1 MQLRPQGFSLK
12 KWVGREKPWGR
23 GCNWCLFKGGIAK
36 VIQIWSTLTSSD
48 EEFVE
53 DLSQLLISQ
62 YNIVDATY
70 VACIDLCG
78 KLVHSV
84 MSVSR
89 VFVLGKSQSPRAF
102 PLLEDSEF
110 FLMLSLLVILRS
122 CIATLKVLNCDLED
136 HQKKVYDCVL
146 FVQTIPVVWATF
158 SQSRCPWSRGT
169 QREHRSKP
177 LKHSIVKRILV
188 LKR

>member
-1 MQLRPQGFSLK
+1 M
-12 KWVGREKPWGR
+12 
-23 GCNWCLFKGGIAK
+23 KGDIAK
-36 VIQIWSTLTSSD
+36 VIQIWSTLTSS

-89 VFVLGKSQSPRAF
+89 VFFLGKSQPPRAF

-122 CIATLKVLNCDLED
+122 CISTLKVLNCDLED
-136 HQKKVYDCVL
+136 HLKKVYDCVL
-146 FVQTIPVVWATF
+146 FVQTIPVVWPTF
-158 SQSRCPWSRGT
+158 AQSRCP
-169 QREHRSKP
+169 
-177 LKHSIVKRILV
+177 
-188 LKR
+188 

>member
-23 GCNWCLFKGGIAK
+23 GCNWCLLKGDIAK
-36 VIQIWSTLTSSD
+36 FIQIWSTLTSS

-89 VFVLGKSQSPRAF
+89 VFFLGKSQPPRAF

-122 CIATLKVLNCDLED
+122 CISTLKVLNCDLED
-136 HQKKVYDCVL
+136 HLKKVYDCVL
-146 FVQTIPVVWATF
+146 FVQTIPVVWPTF
-158 SQSRCPWSRGT
+158 AQSRCPWSRDT
-169 QREHRSKP
+169 QREYRSKP
-177 LKHSIVKRILV
+177 LKHSIVKGILV

>member
-1 MQLRPQGFSLK
+1 M
-12 KWVGREKPWGR
+12 
-23 GCNWCLFKGGIAK
+23 KGDIAK
-36 VIQIWSTLTSSD
+36 VIQIWSTLTSS

-70 VACIDLCG
+70 VACIDLCE

-89 VFVLGKSQSPRAF
+89 VFVLGKSQSPQAF

-110 FLMLSLLVILRS
+110 FS
-122 CIATLKVLNCDLED
+122 D
-136 HQKKVYDCVL
+136 
-146 FVQTIPVVWATF
+146 VVSACYSEKLHCYSEGF
-158 SQSRCPWSRGT
+158 
-169 QREHRSKP
+169 E
-177 LKHSIVKRILV
+177 L
-188 LKR
+188 

>member
-23 GCNWCLFKGGIAK
+23 GCKWCLFKGDIAK
-36 VIQIWSTLTSSD
+36 VIQIWSTLTSS

-89 VFVLGKSQSPRAF
+89 VFFLGKSQPPRAF

-110 FLMLSLLVILRS
+110 FSDVVPACYSEKLHFYYEGFELWSWRSPEESLRL
-122 CIATLKVLNCDLED
+122 CPFCADYT
-136 HQKKVYDCVL
+136 
-146 FVQTIPVVWATF
+146 
-158 SQSRCPWSRGT
+158 SRVAHLCAESLPMIQGHPT
-169 QREHRSKP
+169 
-177 LKHSIVKRILV
+177 RI
-188 LKR
+188 

>member
-1 MQLRPQGFSLK
+1 MSTFFCSYPAQLMQLRPQGFSLK
-12 KWVGREKPWGR
+12 KWVRREKPWGR
-23 GCNWCLFKGGIAK
+23 GCKWCLFKGDIAK
-36 VIQIWSTLTSSD
+36 VIQILSTLTSS

-70 VACIDLCG
+70 VACIDLCR

-89 VFVLGKSQSPRAF
+89 VFFLGKSQPPRAF

-110 FLMLSLLVILRS
+110 LMMLLSLIVILRS
-122 CIATLKVLNCDLED
+122 CIASLKVLNYDLED
-136 HQKKVYDCVL
+136 HLKK
-146 FVQTIPVVWATF
+146 A
-158 SQSRCPWSRGT
+158 
-169 QREHRSKP
+169 
-177 LKHSIVKRILV
+177 
-188 LKR
+188 